1 MSLLQSVQLS
11 KTNTIMA
18 RGISEEK
25 EPPRELRRIGGP
37 PRKLPSTTK
46 ATEVASSKRTTTA
59 VSKSKAG
66 KATSKQPLKH
76 DFAVPAKEQVDSE
89 PASSNLGNVEGE
101 DEDEWDE
108 VNVANESA
116 GPSAPGTDYET
127 DATGKSTGIKSDA
140 PTGDEEDVDLEAV
153 YGYDFHDEPDARPE
167 QAPATNGQASDGTI
181 EIRIG
186 RDDGLTQEQRRRKE
200 VLALRKKPVTARDR
214 AIRLEV
220 HKMHVVAL
228 LANAA
233 LRNKWCSDDLL
244 KARLLSLTPHN
255 LHAAFHIPPSRI
267 PDVVQRSRL
276 FMTALQDLATWW
288 ANDFFTVSDWSTG
301 IRTKSWDEVMDIVD
315 SLPRLVRPLSEK
327 EGSMNAKG
335 KGKERDDIDDQDQF
349 VAALGAGGERIRT
362 IKSLM
367 KKALQ
372 GTGGRDISAQLF
384 VSLCRALGLGTRL
397 VVSLQPVQWKSDKQP
412 TTKKGTSAAKASSAV
427 HAKQIVAGVDANE
440 NGMETQRSSEQ
451 QSVRANTKPRRKGK
465 MPEKTQSD
473 EDEEDEFEEV
483 SIPATSATSTP
494 VKNSTKARWID
505 THGKLATSRGQ
516 SLGVASTASEAESET
531 STRTPNGKSK
541 KDVSVLY
548 KLKKVKP
555 KPQTLGSADSP
566 KKQKKDADL
575 FRQPPVFW
583 AEVYSRPDQKW
594 IPVDPVR
601 GTIKRKRDFEPT
613 SESGPIRMLYVVA
626 FEEDGHARDVT
637 VRYAK
642 NFAAKTVKLRVPSRK
657 GKEDWWERIMKM
669 LQRPYRLHRDDV
681 EDAELET
688 SQISEGMPMVL
699 QGFKDHPLYVLER
712 HLKRE
717 EVIMP
722 KKEVGKFRGEPVY
735 RRANVQSC
743 KTAENWMRMGR
754 KVKPREEPLKWVK
767 QRAVTLDRRRA
778 QEMAIQEGHEPLQQG
793 LYAEW
798 QTEVYRPSPIKDGI
812 IPTNT
817 FGNIDLYTETM
828 LPEGA
833 VHLPYKG
840 IAKVAKQLGIQ
851 YAEACTG
858 FEFKKQRAIPII
870 TGIVVAVDQ
879 EKTLMK
885 AYKESAAAAE
895 ERALTKRQGLALKR
909 WQKLIQGIQIRR
921 RLQDQ
926 YGDKETAGPS
936 LELVRAPAIVGIKS
950 PKTPRAKE
958 DKPGKV
964 TQAAKS
970 DVQVEIPKPSDLRPI
985 VVDEPETPLTD
996 IEDPIPIARPRPRIK
1011 LRMPSKTAKTEE
1023 AEDTGTIVVEEAVME
1038 AYNEEPAVVPT
1049 GNLETAQATS
1059 SARPRRSIAS
1069 RPPPQSSNKASV
1081 QRPIRGNKRI
1091 SQKPTSPPPTRTLRS
1106 RRGDK
1111 TAEEAQ
1117 KEKEKAEAIRAALE
1131 SGDDDDED
1139 EMDVDEGI

>member
-1 MSLLQSVQLS
+1 
-11 KTNTIMA
+11 MA
-18 RGISEEK
+18 REVSGEE
-25 EPPRELRRIGGP
+25 EPPRQLRRIGGP
-37 PRKLPSTTK
+37 PRKLPATPK
-46 ATEVASSKRTTTA
+46 ATEAANSKRTTATVA
-59 VSKSKAG
+59 KA
-66 KATSKQPLKH
+66 KATKDTAKLPLKH
-76 DFAVPAKEQVDSE
+76 DFAIPAKEQVDSE
-89 PASSNLGNVEGE
+89 PQSSNLGNNEGE

-108 VNVANESA
+108 VAVANESA

-140 PTGDEEDVDLEAV
+140 PSGDEEDVDLEAV
-153 YGYDFHDEPDARPE
+153 YGYDFHDEFDARPE
-167 QAPATNGQASDGTI
+167 QAPIANGQASDGTI
-181 EIRIG
+181 EVRIG

-200 VLALRKKPVTARDR
+200 ILALRKKPLTARDR

-233 LRNKWCSDDLL
+233 LRNKWCCDDLL

-315 SLPRLVRPLSEK
+315 SLPRLARPLSEK
-327 EGSMNAKG
+327 EGSTNAKE
-335 KGKERDDIDDQDQF
+335 KGKEKDDNDEQGQF

-362 IKSLM
+362 VKSLM

-372 GTGGRDISAQLF
+372 GTGGRDTSAQLF

-397 VVSLQPVQWKSDKQP
+397 AVSLQPVQWKSDKQP
-412 TTKKGTSAAKASSAV
+412 TAKKGTSTAKTLSAA
-427 HAKQIVAGVDANE
+427 HTKQIVTGVDANE
-440 NGMETQRSSEQ
+440 NGMEIQRALELQPVKATS
-451 QSVRANTKPRRKGK
+451 KPRRKGK

-473 EDEEDEFEEV
+473 EEEEDEFEEV

-494 VKNSTKARWID
+494 VKNNGKARWID
-505 THGKLATSRGQ
+505 THGKLAASRGQ
-516 SLGVASTASEAESET
+516 SLGVASTASEAESE
-531 STRTPNGKSK
+531 SSARTPNSK

-555 KPQTLGSADSP
+555 KPQVLGSTDLP
-566 KKQKKDADL
+566 KKKKKDTDL
-575 FRQPPVFW
+575 SQQPPVFW

-657 GKEDWWERIMKM
+657 DKEDWWERIIKM

-798 QTEVYRPSPIKDGI
+798 QTEVYRPPPIK
-812 IPTNT
+812 
-817 FGNIDLYTETM
+817 E
-828 LPEGA
+828 
-833 VHLPYKG
+833 
-840 IAKVAKQLGIQ
+840 
-851 YAEACTG
+851 
-858 FEFKKQRAIPII
+858 
-870 TGIVVAVDQ
+870 
-879 EKTLMK
+879 

-895 ERALTKRQGLALKR
+895 ERALAKRQGLALKR

-926 YGDKETAGPS
+926 YGDNEAAGPS
-936 LELVRAPAIVGIKS
+936 LELVRAPAIGSAKS
-950 PKTPRAKE
+950 PKAPRAKE
-958 DKPGKV
+958 DKPTKV
-964 TQAAKS
+964 IIQAAKS
-970 DVQVEIPKPSDLRPI
+970 DDQIEAPKPVETPKPADSEPT

-996 IEDPIPIARPRPRIK
+996 IEDPIPTARPVPRIK
-1011 LRMPSKTAKTEE
+1011 LRMPSRAKE
-1023 AEDTGTIVVEEAVME
+1023 AEQAKSVAVEESGTPAQDEQTV
-1038 AYNEEPAVVPT
+1038 AEPT
-1049 GNLETAQATS
+1049 DNLDLAEPTS
-1059 SARPRRSIAS
+1059 SARLRRSVAI
-1069 RPPPQSSNKASV
+1069 RPQPSSSNSIT
-1081 QRPIRGNKRI
+1081 QRLIRGTKRA

-1111 TAEEAQ
+1111 TEEEAQ
-1117 KEKEKAEAIRAALE
+1117 KEREKAEAIRAALE

-1139 EMDVDEGI
+1139 EMDVDKGI